1 MMKMIL
7 LKVLFF
13 CITLTLFS
21 SIVVA
26 EVDCKTECV
35 EWETKE
41 ECKIV
46 GPDSESKICEL
57 RTVCKRYEKRCKEP
71 MLKSDKNGSDK
82 KSE

>member
-1 MMKMIL
+1 MML
-7 LKVLFF
+7 FKVLFF
-13 CITLTLFS
+13 CITLTLFSS

-57 RTVCKRYEKRCKEP
+57 HTVCKRYEKRCKEP
-71 MLKSDKNGSDK
+71 RLKFDKNRSDK